1 MKKFLLLLAVA
12 SIFAVGCQTDNTS
25 DNAVNVGDG
34 TTLTISLPQTRTSL
48 GGKVG
53 DTYPVYWSE
62 GDKIV
67 VNGTLSEE
75 VKINS
80 EDKTLASFGFSNGLP
95 STPYHITLP
104 YCSATS
110 AEQPVVEFLAEQEY
124 VEGTYAVGSV
134 PMCGYLAGGNNRIT
148 LNHLATILR
157 VPVKAKFDG
166 AALEKI
172 VLTAENSVAGEYNV
186 DCQNAAIIATESVGN
201 VVTYT
206 LPANFTLS
214 SSTESVLHIVLPAV
228 EVGACT
234 IEFIEKGG
242 EKMVA
247 TWTPSTSLSK
257 GVVREFKTVTYA
269 PKTTTVLTSFEAVAD
284 EFEIFYENIKGYVRY
299 ADGSPIAGVAM
310 SDGFQVVTTD
320 ENGYYELSGV
330 TPETWYIYCSLPNDV
345 VVPIDDLGRPCFFK
359 KYSSTSPQYDFTFEK
374 LPGGKENKFSI
385 LAMADTQP
393 GATTPI
399 ERFKAQAAPEIKS
412 YSSNSASNGVPCY
425 GVVLGDVIYSPART
439 NNEYLMPEMREA
451 LNANR
456 TGIPVFTVFGNH
468 DNAHFSES
476 KPIFP
481 DERSSTYNLK
491 IQRPFEECFGPIN
504 YSFNRGDA
512 HIVCMRNMQWNTNTS
527 PAGTN
532 VTTSFTDEQ
541 YEWVKQDLAVV
552 PKDKL
557 VILCVHIP
565 IFNKGV
571 KAPETNKHLQNVLYL
586 LDEFAE
592 AHVLSGH
599 LHFRECYDHIVNK
612 TGHKVYEQSW
622 SSVAVV
628 AYANGANINCDG
640 APTGYGVVT
649 IENGKMVKS
658 IHKGYAYGMN
668 SEDYQIR
675 LHRGNDITG
684 AAIPEGDANNNGTKG
699 YYQFGFGEDVILAN
713 VFSSDPE
720 TWTVEVWL
728 YNKETGERTTKIGN
742 MVSLEPY
749 CAKPTY
755 DKLVGSYTY
764 EDPKRPDNVVS
775 GREFWT
781 VGVLL
786 GHLGCGVD
794 DRYHE
799 CHTLWKLDLSEYS
812 LDKTTDVMVVARDR
826 WGNEYTQTEFQ
837 VGTDPGYAIYNPE
850 LNPKV
855 E

>member
-1 MKKFLLLLAVA
+1 MKKFSLILAIVA
-12 SIFAVGCQTDNTS
+12 IFAVGCQTDNTS
-25 DNAVNVGDG
+25 DNAVGVGDG
-34 TTLTISLPQTRTSL
+34 AILSVALPQTRTSL
-48 GGKVG
+48 GEPDGNN
-53 DTYPVYWSE
+53 YPVYWSE

-75 VKINS
+75 IKINA
-80 EDKTLASFGFSNGLP
+80 EDNSRAEFLIKPTP
-95 STPYHITLP
+95 SYPLHITYP
-104 YCSATS
+104 YCATTT
-110 AEQPVVEFLAEQEY
+110 AEQAVVEFAAEQAH
-124 VEGTYAVGSV
+124 VEGSFALGSA
-134 PMCGYLAGGNNRIT
+134 PMCGYAEVQTKTVAMKHLAGV
-148 LNHLATILR
+148 LR
-157 VPVKAKFDG
+157 FPVKAKFAG
-166 AALEKI
+166 SVLEKI
-172 VLTAENSVAGEYNV
+172 VITAENSIAGEFNV
-186 DCQNAAIIATESVGN
+186 DCQSVTIAPTANVSN
-201 VVTYT
+201 VVTYS
-206 LPANFTLS
+206 LPSNFALS
-214 SSTESVLHIVLPAV
+214 TTKESVFYIALPAV
-228 EVGACT
+228 ELGGCT
-234 IEFIEKGG
+234 VEFIETTG

-247 TWTPSTSLSK
+247 TWSPSKPLSK
-257 GVVREFKTVTYA
+257 GVVREFNTIIYE
-269 PKTTTVLTSFEAVAD
+269 PKSDVVLQALEAVAD
-284 EFEIFYENIKGYVRY
+284 EFAVYYKDVHGYVRY
-299 ADGSPIAGVAM
+299 SDGSPIANVAV

-320 ENGYYELSGV
+320 SNGYYEMSGV
-330 TPETWYIYCSLPNDV
+330 TRDTWYIYCSLPADIK
-345 VVPIDDLGRPCFFK
+345 VPINEFGRPCFFQ
-359 KYSSTSPQYDFTFEK
+359 KYPANSPQYDFTFEK

-393 GATTPI
+393 GAMSSV

-412 YSSNSASNGVPCY
+412 YSANSASNGVPCY
-425 GVVLGDVIYSPART
+425 GIVLGDVIYSASKT

-468 DNAHFSES
+468 DNAYFTEN

-512 HIVCMRNMQWNTNTS
+512 HIVCMRDMQWDTNTS
-527 PAGTN
+527 AAGANT
-532 VTTSFTDEQ
+532 TTSFTDEQ
-541 YEWVKQDLAVV
+541 YEWVKQDLAIV
-552 PKDKL
+552 PKDKM
-557 VILCVHIP
+557 VILCVHVP

-599 LHFRECYDHIVNK
+599 LHYRECYDHIANN

-628 AYANGANINCDG
+628 AYGNGANINCDG

-649 IENGKMVKS
+649 IENGRMVKS

-684 AAIPEGDANNNGTKG
+684 AAIPEGDANKYKTKG

-749 CAKPTY
+749 CSKPTY

-786 GHLGCGVD
+786 GHLGNTVD

-812 LDKTTDVMVVARDR
+812 LDKTADVMVVARDR

-837 VGTDPGYAIYNPE
+837 IGTDPGYAIYDPANNPA
-850 LNPKV
+850 V